1 MSEIKTVEMTRRIRD
16 AHYAE
21 LADKT
26 PEERIAFYRER
37 AKRLHAELGRSEEL
51 PPSHAERRSSKLP
64 HIG

>member
-1 MSEIKTVEMTRRIRD
+1 MVEIKTVEMTRRIRD

-37 AKRLHAELGRSEEL
+37 AKALHAELGRSEEL